1 MATTYQT
8 IINMTDKQVLID
20 ALTKDLRHYGY
31 KYVAVGPRT
40 FDPSMAACRNGSM
53 PPNDAYATEA
63 ESVASAIA
71 AYTAT
76 GHTAEEIL
84 SIETRACEST

>member
-8 IINMTDKQVLID
+8 IINMTDDK
-20 ALTKDLRHYGY
+20 
-31 KYVAVGPRT
+31 
-40 FDPSMAACRNGSM
+40 FFEPSKAACRNGSM

>member
-1 MATTYQT
+1 MKYVSTITLEKGSIGSITYQA
-8 IINMTDKQVLID
+8 K
-20 ALTKDLRHYGY
+20 
-31 KYVAVGPRT
+31 
-40 FDPSMAACRNGSM
+40 S
-53 PPNDAYATEA
+53 TEA

>member
-8 IINMTDKQVLID
+8 IINFGKTFRTMTDKQVLID
-20 ALTKDLRHYGY
+20 AWTN
-31 KYVAVGPRT
+31 PRT
-40 FDPSMAACRNGSM
+40 FDPSMAICRNGSM

-63 ESVASAIA
+63 ESVTSALA

-76 GHTAEEIL
+76 GHTAEEII

>member
-8 IINMTDKQVLID
+8 IINMTDKQVFID
-20 ALTKDLRHYGY
+20 AWTN
-31 KYVAVGPRT
+31 PRT
-40 FDPSMAACRNGSM
+40 FDPFSQR
-53 PPNDAYATEA
+53 PLPDAYATEA
-63 ESVASAIA
+63 ESVTSALA

-76 GHTAEEIL
+76 GHTAEEII

>member
-8 IINMTDKQVLID
+8 IINMTDKNVLID
-20 ALTKDLRHYGY
+20 AWIS
-31 KYVAVGPRT
+31 PRT